1 MTQTETTGNSRV
13 GFIGVGVMG
22 EPMAANL
29 VRAGYDC
36 TIYDINP
43 VPLAALGARIAS
55 SPAEVGE
62 HSDVLITMVVN
73 DQQFKATLFE
83 PGWAGRAMKPGAVV
97 IGMSTMS
104 KATVLEVAQK
114 LRAEKLDLIDAPVSG
129 GQKRALD
136 GTLTIMAGGADAT
149 MEKCRPVLETMGSNL
164 HHVGKNV
171 GDGQAVKIVNQLLV
185 CVHTAAAAEALTL
198 GIQAGLDKNMLYN
211 IISGAAGN
219 SWIFSDRGARMV
231 AEDFTPPKSGLN
243 ILIKDIGYVM
253 ESASA
258 LNQPMPL
265 GGMTQQLLKM
275 AAAQGWGH
283 LDDSIMIKLM
293 ELLGGIAQPESSGSG
308 K

>member
-83 PGWAGRAMKPGAVV
+83 PGWAARAMKPGAVV

-149 MEKCRPVLETMGSNL
+149 MEKCRPVLEPMGSNL

-293 ELLGGIAQPESSGSG
+293 ELLGGIAQPESFGSG

>member
-1 MTQTETTGNSRV
+1 
-13 GFIGVGVMG
+13 
-22 EPMAANL
+22 
-29 VRAGYDC
+29 
-36 TIYDINP
+36 
-43 VPLAALGARIAS
+43 
-55 SPAEVGE
+55 
-62 HSDVLITMVVN
+62 MVVN

-83 PGWAGRAMKPGAVV
+83 PGLAARAMKPGAIV

-104 KATVLEVAQK
+104 KDTVLEVAQK
-114 LRAEKLDLIDAPVSG
+114 LRAAGLYLIDAPVSG

-149 MEKCRPVLETMGSNL
+149 IEKCRPVLETMGSNL

-171 GDGQAVKIVNQLLV
+171 GDGQAVKIVNRLLV
-185 CVHTAAAAEALTL
+185 CVHTAAEALTL
-198 GIQAGLDKNMLYN
+198 GMQAGLDKNMLYN

-231 AEDFTPPKSGLN
+231 AEDFTPPKSALD
-243 ILIKDIGYVM
+243 ILVKDISYVM

-258 LNQPMPL
+258 LNQPMSL

-293 ELLGGIAQPESSGSG
+293 ELLGGITQPESFGPG